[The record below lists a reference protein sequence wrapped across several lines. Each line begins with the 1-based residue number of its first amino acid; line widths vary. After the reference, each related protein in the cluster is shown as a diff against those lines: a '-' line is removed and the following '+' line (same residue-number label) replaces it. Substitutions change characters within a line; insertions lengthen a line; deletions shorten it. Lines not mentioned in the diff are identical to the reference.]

1 VSKASSSW
9 QQLSNQLPKWSLPQT
24 KTGARKQQ
32 LLRRFQGPGGFLGL
46 LSIVVAIMLWDW
58 KLLLALLVGLV
69 AMVLVYSMQKWDWQS
84 HWSDVRR
91 TFNQP
96 HRRLLLAVVSGLV
109 AVFSTYLA
117 TEIWVDSTSSWIAT
131 GTIVQG
137 LATLLTLVLLVW
149 QIVSFYGYQEEDQI
163 DELLVNLTEK
173 DPLKRLIAV
182 RQLTKLVN
190 RKRVDSH
197 FRHNVGEYLQML
209 LRFEKETTIREAAFE
224 GLQVLDVQPLTS
236 KNNTSVPL
244 APISAKAKELID
256 NL

>member
-1 VSKASSSW
+1 
-9 QQLSNQLPKWSLPQT
+9 
-24 KTGARKQQ
+24 
-32 LLRRFQGPGGFLGL
+32 
-46 LSIVVAIMLWDW
+46 
-58 KLLLALLVGLV
+58 
-69 AMVLVYSMQKWDWQS
+69 
-84 HWSDVRR
+84 
-91 TFNQP
+91 
-96 HRRLLLAVVSGLV
+96 
-109 AVFSTYLA
+109 
-117 TEIWVDSTSSWIAT
+117 
-131 GTIVQG
+131 
-137 LATLLTLVLLVW
+137 VW